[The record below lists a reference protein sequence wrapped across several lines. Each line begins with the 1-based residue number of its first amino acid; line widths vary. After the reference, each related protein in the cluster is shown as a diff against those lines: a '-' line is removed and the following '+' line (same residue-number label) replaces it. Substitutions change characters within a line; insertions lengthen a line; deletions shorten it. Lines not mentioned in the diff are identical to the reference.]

1 MSKIRYNKSK
11 TYLLPLL
18 AEVVDIDT
26 RFFNHLIDTYTYD
39 VNGIYKDCLFILH
52 DFSFK
57 NPEFTKYEHKLT
69 DNPYFVDLVDINNQ
83 VLYIFKFPEEFLP
96 EYNNFKK
103 GKYSK
108 FGEDAKKVIINF
120 FGEMYQGNLNAVSFL
135 LTLKQVLYQDKKL
148 KQKLEEELGETLPV
162 DAELTDI
169 AEAINETFDE
179 TNIKK

>member
-26 RFFNHLIDTYTYD
+26 RFFNHLINTYTYD
-39 VNGIYKDCLFILH
+39 TNGLYKDCLFILH

-57 NPEFTKYEHKLT
+57 NPEFTKYEHRLT
-69 DNPYFVDLVDINNQ
+69 NNPYFVDLVDIDNQ

-96 EYNNFKK
+96 EYNNFKS

-108 FGEDAKKVIINF
+108 FGKDAKKVIIDF

-148 KQKLEEELGETLPV
+148 KQRLEEKLNEILPA
-162 DAELTDI
+162 DAELASIATI
-169 AEAINETFDE
+169 AEETFDE
-179 TNIKK
+179 TNIK